1 MDREKLIEAG
11 IDYDAALKRFV
22 GREDLYQKYLI
33 QFLADDKFEKLKTAI
48 IKRDAKEAFKQAHAL
63 KGVTGTLSISR
74 LFTALEEVVTPLRI
88 ENIDEAEKNMEKVQK
103 EYMCALSAIRSE
115 VGVPS

>member
-48 IKRDAKEAFKQAHAL
+48 IKRDVKEAFKQAHAL

-74 LFTALEEVVTPLRI
+74 LFTALEEVVTPLRV

-103 EYMCALSAIRSE
+103 EYMYALSAIRSE

>member
-74 LFTALEEVVTPLRI
+74 LFTALEEVGLKI
-88 ENIDEAEKNMEKVQK
+88 SMKQKKIWKKCKKNICM
-103 EYMCALSAIRSE
+103 R
-115 VGVPS
+115 

>member
-33 QFLADDKFEKLKTAI
+33 QF
-48 IKRDAKEAFKQAHAL
+48 
-63 KGVTGTLSISR
+63 
-74 LFTALEEVVTPLRI
+74 
-88 ENIDEAEKNMEKVQK
+88 
-103 EYMCALSAIRSE
+103 
-115 VGVPS
+115 